1 MPPSRKMLG
10 NKRLLQPFV
19 PSSLDILSNRRPAKL
34 SLYDPL
40 RYGVLSSDDRYIVLV
55 VLSTE
60 RCHYITE
67 AADTQVLLSSTLFIN
82 RKSVFSY
89 RETGTALVVLFL
101 IPRHPGIKK
110 KQQRKCFITAYTFCV
125 LWKTGWFH
133 EKSSRFHLFCGITA
147 MRKPRTGPGTSLL
160 HRSRPA

>member
-1 MPPSRKMLG
+1 MLG

-40 RYGVLSSDDRYIVLV
+40 RYGVLSSDDRYFVLV
-55 VLSTE
+55 VLLQE

-89 RETGTALVVLFL
+89 RENSTALVVLFL
-101 IPRHPGIKK
+101 IPRHPGVKK
-110 KQQRKCFITAYTFCV
+110 SSNENAPSLPVRFAFYG
-125 LWKTGWFH
+125 KTGWFH
-133 EKSSRFHLFCGITA
+133 EKPSRFHLFCGITA
-147 MRKPRTGPGTSLL
+147 RRKPRTSPGTSLL

>member
-1 MPPSRKMLG
+1 MLG

-34 SLYDPL
+34 LLYDPL
-40 RYGVLSSDDRYIVLV
+40 RYGVLSSDDRYFVLV
-55 VLSTE
+55 VLLQE

-89 RETGTALVVLFL
+89 RENSTALVVLFL
-101 IPRHPGIKK
+101 IPRHPGVKK
-110 KQQRKCFITAYTFCV
+110 SSNENAPSLPVRFAFYG
-125 LWKTGWFH
+125 KTGWFH

-147 MRKPRTGPGTSLL
+147 RRKPRTSPGTSLL